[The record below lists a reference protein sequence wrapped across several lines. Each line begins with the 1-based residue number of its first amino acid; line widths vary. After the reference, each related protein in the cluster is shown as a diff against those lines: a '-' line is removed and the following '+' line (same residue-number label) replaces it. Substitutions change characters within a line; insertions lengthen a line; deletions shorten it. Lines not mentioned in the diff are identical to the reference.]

1 MIATGSIASFANV
14 KPVLPHDLLLL
25 PLCNLR
31 HSVVFHFRMSGR
43 LTYDVPVQLDRLSQW
58 GLGGAGAGLS
68 GQGRMSF
75 HTIII
80 FGLNCGWDCSMR
92 SYIGQVAA
100 HK

>member
-43 LTYDVPVQLDRLSQW
+43 LTYDVPVQLDQLSQW
-58 GLGGAGAGLS
+58 GLGGAGLGW
-68 GQGRMSF
+68 QGRGECRSIPSSF
-75 HTIII
+75 
-80 FGLNCGWDCSMR
+80 L
-92 SYIGQVAA
+92 A
-100 HK
+100 